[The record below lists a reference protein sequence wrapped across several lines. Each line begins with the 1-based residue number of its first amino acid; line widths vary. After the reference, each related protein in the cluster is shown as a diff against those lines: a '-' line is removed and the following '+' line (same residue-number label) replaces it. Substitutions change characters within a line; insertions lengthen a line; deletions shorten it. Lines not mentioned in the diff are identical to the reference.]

1 MSLQLSMTFK
11 KHIWSTPSE
20 FKDLSS
26 ASEIA
31 IDLETRDDGISAGL
45 GAGWAL
51 GKGYIVGFAVAVEGW
66 KGYFPFRHF
75 GGGNMI
81 PEQVRDY
88 MKTICALPCPKIF
101 HNAQYDVGWLEA
113 EGFKVNG
120 PIIDTMIAAALI
132 DENRFSYSLNA
143 LSIDYLGELK
153 AETDLK
159 EAAAAHGVDAKAEMW
174 KLPAEHVGYY
184 AEQDARL
191 TLLLWQRFKAEIQQQ
206 SLMTVWEMESALL
219 PILIKMRQRGVRVEV
234 EQAELLREEMIQQE
248 KKVLLDIK
256 KLSGTEVDIWKARNI
271 AQAFDKLKI
280 EYPRTEKTNEPSF
293 TQNWLFNSNHKFA
306 KLILQARELNKF
318 HNTFLSSIM
327 KYQHNG
333 RIHAEIQQ
341 LRSENGGTVSGRLS
355 MSNPNLQQIPAR
367 NKDFGPK
374 IRSLFIPEK
383 GCKWGSFDYSQQE
396 PRMTVHYAASVG
408 DGYEGSNELVEAY
421 KNKEA
426 DFHQTVADLVGIERT
441 QAKTIGLGLMYGM
454 GKNKLAN
461 SLGLSLDEANILINK
476 YNKNVPFVKQL
487 SERCMKTAQ
496 DKGVIRTKK
505 GRKCRFDMWET
516 RDFGLHLAEKYENA
530 VAKYGADNIKR
541 AYTYKA
547 LNRLIQGSSA
557 DQTKQ
562 AMLACVEKGY
572 LPILQIHD
580 ELCFNL
586 EEDKLEEQKKE
597 IKEIMENCIEFKVPF
612 TVDSEIGNSWGNLK

>member
-132 DENRFSYSLNA
+132 DENRFSYSLNT

-191 TLLLWQRFKAEIQQQ
+191 TLLLWQRFKAEIQKQ
-206 SLMTVWEMESALL
+206 SLTTVWEMESALL

-461 SLGLSLDEANILINK
+461 SLGLSLNEANILINK

-516 RDFGLHLAEKYENA
+516 RDFGLHVAEKYENA